1 MLSAIHFYTC
11 FYVLPLHSFFPNIPV
26 FHQGSHQYQ
35 CPFHISIHSQPIQL
49 HTKSRLYQLDHVD
62 HEIHVWNTVWSLTY
76 CAFNLSIT
84 VNNAFC
90 AGMARIGLTITTGPL
105 RFAAFHLIPSKTSLA
120 VATAK
125 RALPWTHKD
134 SHKQG
139 EWKEWWSNWLIW
151 IHFSNVVDHFMVC
164 WSNIISNL

>member
-1 MLSAIHFYTC
+1 MQYIFILVFI
-11 FYVLPLHSFFPNIPV
+11 LPLHSLFPHIPV
-26 FHQGSHQYQ
+26 FHQGSHRYQ

-62 HEIHVWNTVWSLTY
+62 HEFHVWNTVWSLTY

-90 AGMARIGLTITTGPL
+90 TGMARIGLTITTGPL
-105 RFAAFHLIPSKTSLA
+105 RFAACHLIPSKTSLA

-125 RALPWTHKD
+125 RALPWTHMD
-134 SHKQG
+134 
-139 EWKEWWSNWLIW
+139 WKWWSNWLIW
-151 IHFSNVVDHFMVC
+151 IHFSNIVECVD
-164 WSNIISNL
+164 LT